1 MAKANLLLLS
11 LSSGISY
18 ASNTMGDL
26 ATTSQVWRTFLGLA
40 VVLAL
45 VPLSLWGIKKL
56 QSAQLRLH
64 RSDINVIAVQ
74 SLGTKEKLVLVEVEG
89 KRSLLGVTANSINKL
104 QDYPEK
110 EGSFRSEMS
119 KAENDIKNEA

>member
-1 MAKANLLLLS
+1 MFLL
-11 LSSGISY
+11 SGISY
-18 ASNTMGDL
+18 ASSGIGDL

-56 QSAQLRLH
+56 QSAQLRLQ
-64 RSDINVIAVQ
+64 RSDINVLAVQ

-104 QDYPEK
+104 EEYSEK
-110 EGSFRSEMS
+110 ENSFRVEMS
-119 KAENDIKNEA
+119 KAESDIKNEV